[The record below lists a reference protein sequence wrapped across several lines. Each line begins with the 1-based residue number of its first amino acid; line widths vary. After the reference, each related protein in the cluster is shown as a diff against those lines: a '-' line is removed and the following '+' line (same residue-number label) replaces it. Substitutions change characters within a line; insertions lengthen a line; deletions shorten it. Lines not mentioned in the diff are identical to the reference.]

1 MKTSNLAEL
10 YGAPPMTWEDVRA
23 RLDRGFSQ
31 APAGDDRPGEDPGRH
46 TTWLTTVNPD
56 GSPHVTALG
65 ALWLDGTYWFET
77 GRTSRKGRNIE
88 RDPRCAVALSLRELD
103 LVVEGRAVL
112 VTDPTVVSRLA
123 RAWAEDD
130 GWPCTVDE
138 SGTALTA
145 PFSAQSAGPPP
156 WHVYRLDIASAQ
168 AVQTIEPYGATRW
181 RF

>member
-1 MKTSNLAEL
+1 
-10 YGAPPMTWEDVRA
+10 
-23 RLDRGFSQ
+23 
-31 APAGDDRPGEDPGRH
+31 
-46 TTWLTTVNPD
+46 
-56 GSPHVTALG
+56 VTALG

-112 VTDPTVVSRLA
+112 DTDPTVVARLA

-145 PFSAQSAGPPP
+145 PYSAQSAGPPP
-156 WHVYRLDIASAQ
+156 WHVYRLDISSAQ
-168 AVQTIEPYGATRW
+168 AVQTITPYGATRW